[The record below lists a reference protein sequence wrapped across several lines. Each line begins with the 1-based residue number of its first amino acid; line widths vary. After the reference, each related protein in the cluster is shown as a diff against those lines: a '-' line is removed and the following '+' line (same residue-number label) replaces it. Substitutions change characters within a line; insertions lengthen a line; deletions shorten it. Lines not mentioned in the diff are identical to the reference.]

1 MRVQDG
7 ASCPPSTRSGG
18 SVSKKMLLR
27 VATAVAVVLSAAA
40 TALAGSQSGN
50 DSGKGNPGKGNS
62 GHNKDF
68 AGLS

>member
-1 MRVQDG
+1 
-7 ASCPPSTRSGG
+7 
-18 SVSKKMLLR
+18 MLLR

-50 DSGKGNPGKGNS
+50 DFGKGNPGNKGNS

>member
-1 MRVQDG
+1 
-7 ASCPPSTRSGG
+7 
-18 SVSKKMLLR
+18 MLLL
-27 VATAVAVVLSAAA
+27 VATPVALVPMTVAA

-50 DSGKGNPGKGNS
+50 DSGKGNPGNKGNS